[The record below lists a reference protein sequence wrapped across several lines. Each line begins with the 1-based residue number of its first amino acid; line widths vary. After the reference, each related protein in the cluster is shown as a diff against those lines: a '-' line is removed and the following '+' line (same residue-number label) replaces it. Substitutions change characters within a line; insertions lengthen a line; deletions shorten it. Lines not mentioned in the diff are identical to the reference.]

1 MLSIQDLT
9 VSVSNRQILQNLHLT
24 AKSGEITGIIGKS
37 GSGKSTLFKVILSI
51 PEMISNMKISG
62 NVLWNGQDLSKMKSK
77 PVQPVFQDPFSFFS
91 PYIKLGQSLLEPK
104 YTSNGFFIS
113 KSDLLIEQE
122 RIERLLDRF
131 QLPKSILEKQI
142 NQVSGGQLQRL
153 AILRAILANPA
164 LILLDEPVTA
174 LDALVQVEIVR
185 LIKELNVEQGIGFI
199 LVSHDLGLVKHL
211 SDIVYV
217 LNEGHIVESGKAREV
232 FSNPKQE
239 FTKQLI
245 ESRDLSRL

>member
-24 AKSGEITGIIGKS
+24 ARSGEITGIIGKS

-62 NVLWNGQDLSKMKSK
+62 NVSWNGLDLSKMKSK

-91 PYIKLGQSLLEPK
+91 PYSKLGQSLLEPK
-104 YTSNGFFIS
+104 YISSGFFIS
-113 KSDLLIEQE
+113 KSELLIEQK

-217 LNEGHIVESGKAREV
+217 LHEGHIVESGKALEV